1 MATAAIRHASH
12 EVKRQHK
19 LEIMARVG
27 YAAHG
32 LVYALVA
39 VFAID
44 AAFGGG
50 GEEAKGGK
58 GAVSAIA
65 GSDWGTALIAVLAV
79 GLVAYGLMRLWQ
91 GLADPSGHG
100 TDAKGLGV
108 RAGRIGSGLMQ
119 LGLAFYAGSLA
130 FGWFGAGV
138 GGGGGGGSGGGGS
151 GAEGLTAQVMSWP
164 AGRWIIGAVGVGIA
178 IGGLMQL
185 KKAIKA
191 DFMDEL
197 AVDRDKAK
205 WVKPTGRAG
214 FASRFVVFGII
225 GGFLIAAAV
234 NANPDRAEGLGGALR
249 TLQDQAYGPW
259 LLGIT
264 ALGLLAF
271 AITRGVFA
279 RYKMIPA
286 HDAG

>member
-1 MATAAIRHASH
+1 MAKSVVERASRVAGRH
-12 EVKRQHK
+12 RK
-19 LEIMARVG
+19 LEILARTG

-32 LVYALVA
+32 LVYALIA

-44 AAFGGG
+44 AALGGG

-65 GSDWGTALIAVLAV
+65 GTGWGTAVLVVLTV

-91 GLADPSGHG
+91 GLADPSAHG
-100 TDAKGLGV
+100 TDAKALGV
-108 RAGRIGSGLMQ
+108 RAARIGSGLMQ
-119 LGLAFYAGSLA
+119 LGIALYAGSLA
-130 FGWFGAGV
+130 LSWLGSSVGVGAGGGAA
-138 GGGGGGGSGGGGS
+138 GGGGG
-151 GAEGLTAQVMSWP
+151 AKDMTARVLGWP
-164 AGRWIIGAVGVGIA
+164 AGRWLIGAVGVSIA

-191 DFMDEL
+191 DFMQEL
-197 AVDRDKAK
+197 SVGDKAK

-214 FASRFVVFGII
+214 YAARFVVFVII
-225 GGFLIAAAV
+225 GIFLVVAAV
-234 NANPDRAEGLGGALR
+234 QADSDEAEGLGGALR
-249 TLQDQAYGPW
+249 MLRDQPYGPW
-259 LLGIT
+259 LLGLT
-264 ALGLLAF
+264 AIGLLSF
-271 AITRGVFA
+271 AVTRGVFA